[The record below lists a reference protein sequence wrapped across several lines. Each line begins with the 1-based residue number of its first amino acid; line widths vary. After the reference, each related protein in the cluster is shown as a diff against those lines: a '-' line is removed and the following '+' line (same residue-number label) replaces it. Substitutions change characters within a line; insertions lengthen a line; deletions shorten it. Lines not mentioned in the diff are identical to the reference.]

1 MNMSHQQAVDHW
13 AFQDKHSAFE
23 KLLKKDYAHC
33 STALKKNV
41 CQQNY
46 IAGNPANKAVFQ

>member
-1 MNMSHQQAVDHW
+1 MSHQQAVDHW